1 MKIYGKLLEAKKQI
15 GKVSKNSKNPH
26 FKNTYADINA
36 LIESVEPILLECGLV
51 LLQPIVNGKVITQII
66 DVESGEKIESIIELS
81 SNLTSQALGS
91 QITYYRRYSL
101 QSLMSL
107 QADDDDGQRASVPQ
121 PKTIVNF
128 SQDNKEK
135 PTLNDKGFSQ
145 AIERI
150 INGEQ
155 GIVDKIKQTFKL
167 TPQQELEIK
176 EVLDVKN

>member
-15 GKVSKNSKNPH
+15 GKVSKNAKNPH

-36 LIESVEPILLECGLV
+36 LIEAVEPILLECGLV

-107 QADDDDGQRASVPQ
+107 QADDDDGQRASAPQ
-121 PKTIVNF
+121 PKV
-128 SQDNKEK
+128 K
-135 PTLNDKGFSQ
+135 PTLSTQQFEK

-150 INGEQ
+150 INGEFELY
-155 GIVDKIKQTFKL
+155 GKL
-167 TPQQELEIK
+167 KESFVFTPAQELEFK